1 MVNKDKFVLLR
12 DIPNILNL
20 SSSSLKATIVEDGRE
35 TLQQI
40 LSLLEKR
47 VDHFTKKK
55 VYKLL
60 GSNRNQIEVV
70 YLPSYPIPVSYNKPT
85 KQIIINLASFNTRE
99 ISTMNPTSRD
109 LYGCLVYGICFKE
122 LVTKQSIPHKFAG
135 HITAFLL
142 SVFIRLFGKEYG
154 LLGVY
159 STQIPKLKFVIACY
173 IYGSFFNITGET
185 AYRYSSVGIA
195 YDYRQDY
202 DILKKFDF
210 TDVNDFIKA
219 LDQLKVLPGISKY
232 NFVSKVLRLLSIH
245 FIPAIEDCPRFMS
258 VLTTSNV
265 PGITPALSPSFYYRY
280 NETEFDVM
288 MQMSKRIFT

>member
-1 MVNKDKFVLLR
+1 MVRKDKFVLLK
-12 DIPNILNL
+12 DIPNILDL
-20 SSSSLKATIVEDGRE
+20 SSSSLKPYIVEDGRE

-47 VDHFTKKK
+47 VTHFTKKK
-55 VYKLL
+55 VYNLL
-60 GSNRNQIEVV
+60 GKEKNQVEVV
-70 YLPSYPIPVSYNKPT
+70 YLPSYPLPVSYNKGT
-85 KQIIINLASFNTRE
+85 KQIIINLSSFSTKE

-122 LVTKQSIPHKFAG
+122 LLGTQSIPDKIAP

-154 LLGVY
+154 LIGIY
-159 STQIPKLKFVIACY
+159 STQIPKLKFVISCY
-173 IYGSFFNITGET
+173 IYGAFFNLTGET
-185 AYRYSSVGIA
+185 AYRYSSMGIA
-195 YDYRQDY
+195 FDYKKNID
-202 DILKKFDF
+202 LLNKFDF

-232 NFVSKVLRLLSIH
+232 NFVSKMLRLLSIH
-245 FIPAIEDCPRFMS
+245 FIPAIEDCPRFFS

-280 NETEFDVM
+280 NETEFDVI
-288 MQMSKRIFT
+288 MQVAKRIF